1 MKLISWFAALGLALP
16 VLGALNVGDPTPNLC
31 YSDIGDN
38 QVCVDQMKGAIVVLV
53 YSTGWCP
60 ACNDEMKE
68 LAPRVKEFQGKPV
81 VFISL
86 SSQNDTHGGEP
97 DKAFLEKWQKRYNI
111 PFTVAASPKD
121 AGKSYFDPPY
131 YIPATVVLDK
141 TGKLLAKEQGMEVD
155 ALFALIKKNL

>member
-1 MKLISWFAALGLALP
+1 MKLITLLAAVGLSLP
-16 VLGALNVGDPTPNLC
+16 ALGALNVGDPTPNLC
-31 YSDIGDN
+31 YQDISEN
-38 QVCVDQMKGAIVVLV
+38 QLCVDHMKGAIVVLI

-68 LAPRVKEFQGKPV
+68 LAPRAKEFQGKPV

-86 SSQNDTHGGEP
+86 SSQGDGHGSEP
-97 DKAFLEKWQKRYNI
+97 DKAFLTKWQKRHNI

-121 AGKSYFDPPY
+121 AGKSYFDPPF

-141 TGKLLAKEQGMEVD
+141 TGKLLAKEQGMSVD
-155 ALFALIKKNL
+155 ALFAIINKNL